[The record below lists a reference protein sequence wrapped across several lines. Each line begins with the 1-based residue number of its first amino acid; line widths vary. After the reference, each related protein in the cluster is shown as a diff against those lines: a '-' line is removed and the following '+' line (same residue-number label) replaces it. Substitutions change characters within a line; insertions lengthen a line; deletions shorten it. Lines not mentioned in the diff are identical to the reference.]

1 MYSTTYLILQWNI
14 DQSWRQNKTQ
24 ILPHHC
30 PFQLVR
36 HCQNKKLQG
45 WDIRGG
51 VGFIA
56 ASKLWISWSYLGL
69 TGQTEEQDKY
79 QLNSHVKTTSPA
91 LRSPILVKL
100 TQIWERNLKHWE
112 LTKSPSWRESQPM
125 RRARSR
131 SLRQRMITNQ
141 RSSEA
146 RRE

>member
-1 MYSTTYLILQWNI
+1 MYSTTYLILQRNI

-79 QLNSHVKTTSPA
+79 QLNSHVKTTQPRSEVCYLGETDSDLGEKSET
-91 LRSPILVKL
+91 LRPYQV
-100 TQIWERNLKHWE
+100 
-112 LTKSPSWRESQPM
+112 SQL
-125 RRARSR
+125 AGVAANEEGE
-131 SLRQRMITNQ
+131 I
-141 RSSEA
+141 
-146 RRE
+146 